1 MKNIFYAKPHLFF
14 FGLETKRDMKELYF
28 IKKKTDTKIYIYNP
42 IERTIKN
49 VSEIYAR
56 LNLVT

>member
-14 FGLETKRDMKELYF
+14 FGLEKKRYKRIVFYQ
-28 IKKKTDTKIYIYNP
+28 KKTDTKIYIYNP

-49 VSEIYAR
+49 FSEIYAR